1 MTSGILFAFS
11 LSLPA
16 KAMANSIRVDHP
28 ESQTNCCFFFASWQE
43 VLGPQKAISFA
54 GLLTLF
60 GNPIWRTRGQPKS
73 QDLRSRIKRGQVD
86 HSLIFFGSRQQFELR
101 QMKEIG
107 KGWPPGRRS
116 QLRPGV
122 KRVTGYSG
130 HRLRIRIRSTL
141 ILTYA
146 KWTTKLTAST
156 VCCFWVSFGQY
167 PSYVDGV

>member
-1 MTSGILFAFS
+1 
-11 LSLPA
+11 
-16 KAMANSIRVDHP
+16 MANSIRVDHP

-101 QMKEIG
+101 QMKGMAPRQTQPAEARCQTCNWIQ
-107 KGWPPGRRS
+107 WPPS
-116 QLRPGV
+116 ADQDQV
-122 KRVTGYSG
+122 NFNFDICKVD
-130 HRLRIRIRSTL
+130 HQIDCIDRLL
-141 ILTYA
+141 FLGQ
-146 KWTTKLTAST
+146 
-156 VCCFWVSFGQY
+156 FWAIPFLC
-167 PSYVDGV
+167 